1 MGYKDVK
8 PRWKKGESG
17 NPNGRPRKY
26 VSQLKLDGYKISE
39 INDTIQNMMSLNVDE
54 LKKVWDNPNATIL
67 EKTIAS
73 ALRKSMEKG
82 NLDSMETLLTRVYGK
97 PKQEMDIT
105 TGGDK
110 LNKPTFEIKII
121 TNGEGNSE
129 QEQ

>member
-1 MGYKDVK
+1 MGYKDIK

-17 NPNGRPRKY
+17 NPNGRPRKF
-26 VSQLKLDGYKISE
+26 VSQLKLDGYKVSE

-67 EKTIAS
+67 EKTIAG

-82 NLDSMETLLTRVYGK
+82 NLDSMETLLTRVFGK

-110 LNKPTFEIKII
+110 LNKPAFEIKII
-121 TNGEGNSE
+121 TNGESDNN
-129 QEQ
+129 QD

>member
-1 MGYKDVK
+1 MGYKDIK

-17 NPNGRPRKY
+17 NPNGRPRKF
-26 VSQLKLDGYKISE
+26 VSQLKLDGYKVSE

-67 EKTIAS
+67 EKTIAG

-82 NLDSMETLLTRVYGK
+82 NLDSMETLLTRVFGK

-110 LNKPTFEIKII
+110 LNKPAFEIKII
-121 TNGEGNSE
+121 TNGESDDK
-129 QEQ
+129 QE